1 MKIGFLVDRPS
12 FGGGE
17 RMLAFLMREFFKR
30 GYQII
35 VYSWNQA
42 WRNLKDNENI
52 DYELHLLNT
61 PPIGIKGKVRAYLDL
76 KRELFGNTPDSLIIF
91 SLGLAEVGV
100 WAAKQAKV
108 PVILS
113 ERVDPRY
120 LPASKLHRFLKRIVF
135 RNADGIV
142 FQTKEVQNFFSK
154 PIRKKGMVIANPILD
169 DNLPIADVNNSRKE
183 IVAVGRLSEEKN
195 FGMLIEAFAELNLM
209 DYKLHIYGDGPLR
222 KELES
227 LIGRLGVENQVV
239 LEGHVE
245 RVVDKIQ
252 GADIF
257 VLSSN
262 HEGMPNVLLEAMAMG
277 LACISTDFPSGG
289 AKVLIKDNENGL
301 LVPVGDKVALKE
313 AMEFLVNH
321 EELKMKMKRTALK
334 IRDKNS
340 KERIFPQWEA
350 LVMCCHKELNKNTF
364 EVLL

>member
-17 RMLAFLMREFFKR
+17 RMLTFLMREFSKR
-30 GYQII
+30 KYQII
-35 VYSWNQA
+35 VYSWNQG
-42 WRNLKDNENI
+42 WRSLKSDKNI

-61 PPIGIKGKVRAYLDL
+61 PPIGIRGKVRAYLDL
-76 KRELFGNTPDSLIIF
+76 KKELFGNAPDSLIIF

-120 LPASKLHRFLKRIVF
+120 LPTSKLHRFLKRIVF
-135 RNADGIV
+135 RNANGIV
-142 FQTKEVQNFFSK
+142 FQTKEIQNYFSE
-154 PIRKKGMVIANPILD
+154 PIRKKGVVIPNPILD
-169 DNLPIADVNNSRKE
+169 DNLPVADVNNSRKE

-195 FGMLIEAFAELNLM
+195 FGMLIEAFAELNLR

-289 AKVLIKDNENGL
+289 AKVLVKNGINGL
-301 LVPVGDKVALKE
+301 LIPVNDKEALKN
-313 AMEFLVNH
+313 AILTLVGNQ
-321 EELKMKMKRTALK
+321 ELKLELKKKALD
-334 IRDKNS
+334 IRIENS
-340 KERIFPQWEA
+340 KERVFPMWESFV
-350 LVMCCHKELNKNTF
+350 LFCCNKYC
-364 EVLL
+364 

>member
-17 RMLAFLMREFFKR
+17 RMLAFLMREFFRR
-30 GYQII
+30 GHQIV
-35 VYSWNQA
+35 VYSWNQD
-42 WRNLKDNENI
+42 WRTLKNEKNI
-52 DYELHLLNT
+52 DYEPHLLNT

-76 KRELFGNTPDSLIIF
+76 KKELFGNTPDSLIIF

-142 FQTKEVQNFFSK
+142 FQTKEVQNYFSK
-154 PIRKKGMVIANPILD
+154 SIRKKGVVIANPILD
-169 DNLPIADVNNSRKE
+169 DNLPVADVNNSRKE

-227 LIGRLGVENQVV
+227 LIERQGVENQVV

-277 LACISTDFPSGG
+277 LACISTDVSSGG

-301 LVPVGDKVALKE
+301 LIPVGDKVALKKTI
-313 AMEFLVNH
+313 MLLVDH
-321 EELKMKMKRTALK
+321 EGLKKEIKENALK
-334 IRDKNS
+334 IRDINS

-350 LVMCCHKELNKNTF
+350 LVMSCCKKQNNINN
-364 EVLL
+364 LL